1 MKKRLFFLPM
11 VAIMMAACNSNETI
25 EVNENKGDL
34 ISFRP
39 IVKGVT
45 RAADADLSSDA
56 TSFNVEAF
64 NTGTTSSPYF
74 SNVTY
79 TNSGGTFTSATKYY
93 WPTTNLDFYAYS
105 PITEDVSGVQKG
117 ALSNEA
123 YQIVKTDYKTF
134 IITPSNTVSEQVDF
148 IYANTNNKGKGS
160 TGEVTTLNFRHAGA
174 KIVVKVKNSAPNL
187 KFEISGWKLGF
198 LDNTATF
205 TYGDANTDTQAGA
218 QLAFSDWTNNSDQ
231 NAENTYSTTFDEN
244 ANAIAASL
252 STAKFLASAGTP
264 SESTDESLNM
274 ILIPQTLTAATAYAS
289 AATDAK
295 PNGSYIALKM
305 VIKNNTTAGETV
317 ADATA
322 NDKWAMWPIGGY
334 NWEPGKKYTYTID
347 LAGGGYYETNQDTD
361 ADLDPILEGAEIKFA
376 TVTVDGWA
384 EMSRTADDVYL
395 SHLKKLANN
404 GDDCSSYLGWIISSD
419 GCIYANKAAV
429 EAAGKTGV
437 AMICYIGAAGTAD
450 SSVGAESYNG
460 LAIAL
465 SDTGGAW
472 CDHPTEQCLPEIF
485 PNQTSGQSDMKG
497 IQNTKD
503 LQNHSTHTHNAANAV
518 RTFSVMPPSDTS
530 GWFIP
535 SYGQL
540 WKYLQWCGISSGYQL
555 GGATLLNNKYEESGY
570 SEAKFSGNN
579 YFWTST
585 EVEYEYEPGSIRNY
599 VLNIDNG
606 SSKHINLFVNT
617 KDYTDYIIRPF
628 VAF

>member
-11 VAIMMAACNSNETI
+11 VAIMMAACSSN
-25 EVNENKGDL
+25 D

-64 NTGTTSSPYF
+64 NTGTTTSPYF
-74 SNVTY
+74 SNVTF
-79 TNSGGTFTSATKYY
+79 TNTSSTFTSATKYY
-93 WPTTNLDFYAYS
+93 WPTNNLDFYAYS
-105 PITEDVSGVQKG
+105 PISSGQF
-117 ALSNEA
+117 
-123 YQIVKTDYKTF
+123 VKTDYKTF

-160 TGEVTTLNFRHAGA
+160 SGEVTTLNFRHAGA

-187 KFEISGWKLGF
+187 KFEISGWKLGY
-198 LDNTATF
+198 LDNSATF
-205 TYGDANTDTQAGA
+205 TYGDANTDTQDGA
-218 QLAFSDWTNNSDQ
+218 QLAFSDWSGNSDQ
-231 NAENTYSTTFDEN
+231 SANNTYSTTFT
-244 ANAIAASL
+244 ANPIAAAQ
-252 STAKFLASAGTP
+252 STAYFLEKNGTP
-264 SESTDESLNM
+264 STTTTDESINM

-317 ADATA
+317 ADATT
-322 NDKWAMWPIGGY
+322 DGKWAMWPIGGY

-465 SDTGGAW
+465 SATGGRW
-472 CDHPTEQCLPEIF
+472 CDNNEQCLPTIF
-485 PNQTSGQSDMKG
+485 PDPTSGHSDMKG

-503 LQNHSTHTHNAANAV
+503 LQNHSTHTHDAANAV
-518 RTFSVMPPSDTS
+518 RTFPVMPPSDTS

-540 WKYLQWCGISSGYQL
+540 WKYLQWCGINSTLQN
-555 GGATLLNNKYEESGY
+555 GGATLINNKYEDAGY
-570 SEAKFSGNN
+570 PEAKATGPTR
-579 YFWTST
+579 FWTST
-585 EVEYEYEPGSIRNY
+585 EVVYQEGDLRVFDLY
-599 VLNIDNG
+599 IDPNG
-606 SSKHINLFVNT
+606 YMNAMSHLLVANKNQSSYLT
-617 KDYTDYIIRPF
+617 RPF

>member
-64 NTGTTSSPYF
+64 NTGTTTSPYF
-74 SNVTY
+74 SNVTF
-79 TNSGGTFTSATKYY
+79 TNTSSTFTSATKYY
-93 WPTTNLDFYAYS
+93 WPTNNLDFYAYS
-105 PITEDVSGVQKG
+105 PISSGQF
-117 ALSNEA
+117 
-123 YQIVKTDYKTF
+123 VKTDFRTF
-134 IITPSNTVSEQVDF
+134 TITPSATVSEQVDF

-174 KIVVKVKNSAPNL
+174 KIAVKVKNSAPNL
-187 KFEISGWKLGF
+187 KFEISGWKLGY

-218 QLAFSDWTNNSDQ
+218 QLAFSDWSENTTQS
-231 NAENTYSTTFDEN
+231 AANTYSTTFT
-244 ANAIAASL
+244 ANPIAASQ
-252 STAKFLASAGTP
+252 STAYFLGNAGTP
-264 SESTDESLNM
+264 STSATDESLNM

-289 AATDAK
+289 TTAGAK

-376 TVTVDGWA
+376 SVTVDGWTDVEKSPAVNLATLKGMAKTNLA
-384 EMSRTADDVYL
+384 EAQAYADGNYYVD
-395 SHLKKLANN
+395 
-404 GDDCSSYLGWIISSD
+404 
-419 GCIYANKAAV
+419 
-429 EAAGKTGV
+429 AAGNIHSSSETGYTTLDD
-437 AMICYIGAAGTAD
+437 AKSSGATGIIAYISNTDLTWDDG
-450 SSVGAESYNG
+450 VNG
-460 LAIAL
+460 GNDMTSQNSISFTGKNILIL
-465 SDTGGAW
+465 STYFLDLGNYAW
-472 CDHPTEQCLPEIF
+472 
-485 PNQTSGQSDMKG
+485 NQLK
-497 IQNTKD
+497 NT
-503 LQNHSTHTHNAANAV
+503 LI
-518 RTFSVMPPSDTS
+518 DTS
-530 GWFIP
+530 ITGRSDAAHYAKPSNSTVWFIP
-535 SYGQL
+535 SKSQM
-540 WKYLQWCGISSGYQL
+540 ISMGCAGTGTWSGVGLTILYN
-555 GGATLLNNKYEESGY
+555 TDEE
-570 SEAKFSGNN
+570 
-579 YFWTST
+579 WTST
-585 EVEYEYEPGSIRNY
+585 KYDNNY
-599 VLNIDNG
+599 SWTLDNDNTFHHNLQNINQR
-606 SSKHINLFVNT
+606 KVT
-617 KDYTDYIIRPF
+617 PCYAY
-628 VAF
+628 

>member
-11 VAIMMAACNSNETI
+11 VAIMMAACSSNETI

-64 NTGTTSSPYF
+64 NTGTTTSPYF
-74 SNVTY
+74 SNVTF
-79 TNSGGTFTSATKYY
+79 TNTSSTFTSATKYY

-105 PITEDVSGVQKG
+105 PISSGQF
-117 ALSNEA
+117 
-123 YQIVKTDYKTF
+123 VKTDFRTF
-134 IITPSNTVSEQVDF
+134 TITPSATVSEQVDF

-160 TGEVTTLNFRHAGA
+160 SGEVTTLNFRHAGA

-187 KFEISGWKLGF
+187 KFEISGWKLGY
-198 LDNTATF
+198 LDNSATF
-205 TYGDANTDTQAGA
+205 TYGDANTDTQDGA
-218 QLAFSDWTNNSDQ
+218 QLAFSDWSGNSDQ
-231 NAENTYSTTFDEN
+231 SANNTYSTTFT
-244 ANAIAASL
+244 ANPIAAAQ
-252 STAKFLASAGTP
+252 STAYFLEKNGTP
-264 SESTDESLNM
+264 STTTTDESINM

-317 ADATA
+317 ADATT
-322 NDKWAMWPIGGY
+322 DGKWAMWPIGGY

-465 SDTGGAW
+465 SATGGRW
-472 CDHPTEQCLPEIF
+472 CDNNEQCLPTIF
-485 PNQTSGQSDMKG
+485 PDPTSGHSDMKG

-503 LQNHSTHTHNAANAV
+503 LQNHSTHTHDAANAV
-518 RTFSVMPPSDTS
+518 RTFPVMPPSDTS

-540 WKYLQWCGISSGYQL
+540 WKYLQWCGINSTLQN
-555 GGATLLNNKYEESGY
+555 GGATLINNKYEDAGY
-570 SEAKFSGNN
+570 PEAKATGPTR
-579 YFWTST
+579 FWTST
-585 EVEYEYEPGSIRNY
+585 EVVYQEGDLRVFDLY
-599 VLNIDNG
+599 IDPNG
-606 SSKHINLFVNT
+606 YMNAMSHLLVANKNQSSYLT
-617 KDYTDYIIRPF
+617 RPF

>member
-11 VAIMMAACNSNETI
+11 VAIMMAACSSNETI

-45 RAADADLSSDA
+45 RAADADLTSNG

-64 NTGTTSSPYF
+64 NTGTTTSPYF

-105 PITEDVSGVQKG
+105 PISSSQFT
-117 ALSNEA
+117 
-123 YQIVKTDYKTF
+123 KTDFKTF

-148 IYANTNNKGKGS
+148 IYANTKNKGKGS

-187 KFEISGWKLGF
+187 KFEISGWKLGY
-198 LDNTATF
+198 LDNSATF
-205 TYGDANTDTQAGA
+205 TYGDATSTDASNA
-218 QLAFSDWTNNSDQ
+218 QLAFTDWSDNDTQS
-231 NAENTYSTTFDEN
+231 ATNTYSTEFT
-244 ANAIAASL
+244 ANLIIASQ
-252 STAKFLASAGTP
+252 STANFLGSTGTP

-305 VIKNNTTAGETV
+305 IIKNNTTAGETV
-317 ADATA
+317 ADATTA
-322 NDKWAMWPIGGY
+322 DKWAMWPIGGY

-347 LAGGGYYETNQDTD
+347 LAGGGYYETNQDGTD
-361 ADLDPILEGAEIKFA
+361 ENLDAILEGAEIKFA
-376 TVTVDGWA
+376 TVTVDGWT

-450 SSVGAESYNG
+450 SSPGSESYNG

-465 SDTGGAW
+465 SDTGGTW
-472 CDHPTEQCLPEIF
+472 CDHANEQCLPEIF

-503 LQNHSTHTHNAANAV
+503 LQNHSTHTHDAANAV
-518 RTFSVMPPSDTS
+518 RTFSVMSPSDTS

-535 SYGQL
+535 GYGQL
-540 WKYLQWCGISSGYQL
+540 RKYLQWCGISSGYQE
-555 GGATLLNNKYEESGY
+555 GGATLINNKYDASGY
-570 SEAKFSGNN
+570 SEAKILSGS
-579 YFWTST
+579 FWTST
-585 EVEYEYEPGSIRNY
+585 EVVYEEGDIRVFDLYIDTAGYMRAMINVT
-599 VLNIDNG
+599 VL
-606 SSKHINLFVNT
+606 T
-617 KDYTDYIIRPF
+617 KDYNHRIRPF

>member
-11 VAIMMAACNSNETI
+11 VAIMMAACSSNETI

-64 NTGTTSSPYF
+64 NTGTTTSPYF
-74 SNVTY
+74 SNVTF
-79 TNSGGTFTSATKYY
+79 TNTSSTFTSATKYY
-93 WPTTNLDFYAYS
+93 WPTNNLDFYAYS
-105 PITEDVSGVQKG
+105 PISSGQF
-117 ALSNEA
+117 
-123 YQIVKTDYKTF
+123 VKTDFRTF
-134 IITPSNTVSEQVDF
+134 TITPSATVSEQVDF

-160 TGEVTTLNFRHAGA
+160 SGEVTTLNFRHAGA

-187 KFEISGWKLGF
+187 KFEISGWKLGY

-218 QLAFSDWTNNSDQ
+218 QLAFSDWSENTTQS
-231 NAENTYSTTFDEN
+231 AANTYSTEFT
-244 ANAIAASL
+244 ANAIAASQ
-252 STAKFLASAGTP
+252 STAYFLGNAGTP
-264 SESTDESLNM
+264 STSATDESLNM

-376 TVTVDGWA
+376 TVTVDGWSDVEKSPAVNLATLKGMAKTNLA
-384 EMSRTADDVYL
+384 EAQAYADGNYYVDAAGNIHSSSETGYTTLDDAKSSGATGIIAYISNTDLTWDDGVNGGNDMTSQNSISFTGKNILILSTYFLDLDGYYGFDLNNTLIDTSITGGSDAAHYAKPVNSTVWFVPSKSQMISMGCAASGAWSGVGQKYL
-395 SHLKKLANN
+395 RSTTEKWTCTKFSDTRFWALDYNNTYEGVTPNN
-404 GDDCSSYLGWIISSD
+404 GRRVTPC
-419 GCIYANKAAV
+419 YA
-429 EAAGKTGV
+429 
-437 AMICYIGAAGTAD
+437 Y
-450 SSVGAESYNG
+450 
-460 LAIAL
+460 
-465 SDTGGAW
+465 
-472 CDHPTEQCLPEIF
+472 
-485 PNQTSGQSDMKG
+485 
-497 IQNTKD
+497 
-503 LQNHSTHTHNAANAV
+503 
-518 RTFSVMPPSDTS
+518 
-530 GWFIP
+530 
-535 SYGQL
+535 
-540 WKYLQWCGISSGYQL
+540 
-555 GGATLLNNKYEESGY
+555 
-570 SEAKFSGNN
+570 
-579 YFWTST
+579 
-585 EVEYEYEPGSIRNY
+585 
-599 VLNIDNG
+599 
-606 SSKHINLFVNT
+606 
-617 KDYTDYIIRPF
+617 
-628 VAF
+628 

>member
-1 MKKRLFFLPM
+1 
-11 VAIMMAACNSNETI
+11 MMAACSSNETI

-45 RAADADLSSDA
+45 RAADADLTSNG

-64 NTGTTSSPYF
+64 NTGETTSPYF

-93 WPTTNLDFYAYS
+93 WPTNNLDFYAYS
-105 PITEDVSGVQKG
+105 PISSGQF
-117 ALSNEA
+117 
-123 YQIVKTDYKTF
+123 VKTDFRTF
-134 IITPSNTVSEQVDF
+134 TITPSATVSEQVDF

-174 KIVVKVKNSAPNL
+174 KIAVKVKNSAPNL
-187 KFEISGWKLGF
+187 KFEISGWKLGY

-218 QLAFSDWTNNSDQ
+218 QLAFSDWSENTTQS
-231 NAENTYSTTFDEN
+231 AANTYSTTFT
-244 ANAIAASL
+244 ANPIAASQ
-252 STAKFLASAGTP
+252 STAYFLGNAGTP
-264 SESTDESLNM
+264 STSATDENLNM

-376 TVTVDGWA
+376 SVTVDGWTDVEKSPAVNLATLKGMAKTNLA
-384 EMSRTADDVYL
+384 EAQAYADGNYYVDAAGNIHSSSETGYTTLDDAKSSGATGIIAYISNTDLTWDDGVNGGNDMTSQNSISFTGKNILILSTYFLDLDGYYGFDLNNTLIDTSITGGSDAAHYAKPVNSTVWFVPSKSQMISMGCAASGAWSGVGQKYL
-395 SHLKKLANN
+395 RSTTEKWTCTKFSDTRFWALDYNNTYEGVTPNN
-404 GDDCSSYLGWIISSD
+404 GRRVTPC
-419 GCIYANKAAV
+419 YA
-429 EAAGKTGV
+429 
-437 AMICYIGAAGTAD
+437 Y
-450 SSVGAESYNG
+450 
-460 LAIAL
+460 
-465 SDTGGAW
+465 
-472 CDHPTEQCLPEIF
+472 
-485 PNQTSGQSDMKG
+485 
-497 IQNTKD
+497 
-503 LQNHSTHTHNAANAV
+503 
-518 RTFSVMPPSDTS
+518 
-530 GWFIP
+530 
-535 SYGQL
+535 
-540 WKYLQWCGISSGYQL
+540 
-555 GGATLLNNKYEESGY
+555 
-570 SEAKFSGNN
+570 
-579 YFWTST
+579 
-585 EVEYEYEPGSIRNY
+585 
-599 VLNIDNG
+599 
-606 SSKHINLFVNT
+606 
-617 KDYTDYIIRPF
+617 
-628 VAF
+628 

>member
-1 MKKRLFFLPM
+1 M
-11 VAIMMAACNSNETI
+11 
-25 EVNENKGDL
+25 
-34 ISFRP
+34 
-39 IVKGVT
+39 
-45 RAADADLSSDA
+45 
-56 TSFNVEAF
+56 
-64 NTGTTSSPYF
+64 
-74 SNVTY
+74 
-79 TNSGGTFTSATKYY
+79 
-93 WPTTNLDFYAYS
+93 
-105 PITEDVSGVQKG
+105 
-117 ALSNEA
+117 
-123 YQIVKTDYKTF
+123 
-134 IITPSNTVSEQVDF
+134 
-148 IYANTNNKGKGS
+148 
-160 TGEVTTLNFRHAGA
+160 
-174 KIVVKVKNSAPNL
+174 VKVKNSAPNL

-347 LAGGGYYETNQDTD
+347 LAGGGYYETNQDT
-361 ADLDPILEGAEIKFA
+361 EFA

-450 SSVGAESYNG
+450 SSVGAESCNG

>member
-11 VAIMMAACNSNETI
+11 VAIMMAACSSNETI

-45 RAADADLSSDA
+45 RAADANLSSDA

-64 NTGTTSSPYF
+64 NTGTTESPYF

-93 WPTTNLDFYAYS
+93 WPTNNLDFYAYS

-160 TGEVTTLNFRHAGA
+160 SGEVTTLNFRHAGA

-187 KFEISGWKLGF
+187 KFEISGWKLGY

-205 TYGDANTDTQAGA
+205 TYGDANTDTQDGA
-218 QLAFSDWTNNSDQ
+218 QLAFSDWSENTTQS
-231 NAENTYSTTFDEN
+231 AANTYSTTFT
-244 ANAIAASL
+244 ANPIAASQ
-252 STAKFLASAGTP
+252 STAYFLGNAGTP
-264 SESTDESLNM
+264 STSATDESLNM

-289 AATDAK
+289 TTAGAK

-305 VIKNNTTAGETV
+305 VIKNNTDAGETV

-322 NDKWAMWPIGGY
+322 DGKWAIWPIGGY

-384 EMSRTADDVYL
+384 DVEKSPAVNLATLKGMAKTNLGEAQTYADGTYYVDKDGNIHSSSETGYTSLNAAKSSGATGIIAYISNTDLTWDDGVNGGNDMTSQSSITFTGKNILILSTYFLDLDGYYGFDLNNTLIDTSITGGSDAAHYAKPVNSTVWFVPSKSQMISMGCAASGAWSGVGQKYL
-395 SHLKKLANN
+395 RSTTEKWTCTKFNDTRFWALDYNNTYEGVTPNN
-404 GDDCSSYLGWIISSD
+404 GRRVTPC
-419 GCIYANKAAV
+419 YA
-429 EAAGKTGV
+429 
-437 AMICYIGAAGTAD
+437 Y
-450 SSVGAESYNG
+450 
-460 LAIAL
+460 
-465 SDTGGAW
+465 
-472 CDHPTEQCLPEIF
+472 
-485 PNQTSGQSDMKG
+485 
-497 IQNTKD
+497 
-503 LQNHSTHTHNAANAV
+503 
-518 RTFSVMPPSDTS
+518 
-530 GWFIP
+530 
-535 SYGQL
+535 
-540 WKYLQWCGISSGYQL
+540 
-555 GGATLLNNKYEESGY
+555 
-570 SEAKFSGNN
+570 
-579 YFWTST
+579 
-585 EVEYEYEPGSIRNY
+585 
-599 VLNIDNG
+599 
-606 SSKHINLFVNT
+606 
-617 KDYTDYIIRPF
+617 
-628 VAF
+628 

>member
-11 VAIMMAACNSNETI
+11 VAIMMAACSSNETI

-64 NTGTTSSPYF
+64 NTGTATSPYF
-74 SNVTY
+74 SNVTF

-105 PITEDVSGVQKG
+105 PISSGQF
-117 ALSNEA
+117 
-123 YQIVKTDYKTF
+123 VKTDYKTF
-134 IITPSNTVSEQVDF
+134 TITPSATVSEQVDF
-148 IYANTNNKGKGS
+148 IYANTKNKGKGS

-187 KFEISGWKLGF
+187 KFEISGWKLGY
-198 LDNTATF
+198 LDNTAIF
-205 TYGDANTDTQAGA
+205 TYADANTDASNA

-231 NAENTYSTTFDEN
+231 NADNTYSTTFT
-244 ANAIAASL
+244 ANPIAASQ
-252 STAKFLASAGTP
+252 STAYFLGNTGTP

-289 AATDAK
+289 AETNAK

-305 VIKNNTTAGETV
+305 VIKNNTDAGETV
-317 ADATA
+317 ADATGD
-322 NDKWAMWPIGGY
+322 DKWAMWPIGGY

-347 LAGGGYYETNQDTD
+347 LAGGGYYETNQDADT
-361 ADLDPILEGAEIKFA
+361 DLDPILEGAEIKFA
-376 TVTVDGWA
+376 SVTIDGWA

-465 SDTGGAW
+465 SATVGRW
-472 CDHPTEQCLPEIF
+472 CDNNEQCLSTVSPD
-485 PNQTSGQSDMKG
+485 QASGQSDMKG

-503 LQNHSTHTHNAANAV
+503 LQNHSTHTHDAANAV
-518 RTFSVMPPSDTS
+518 RTFPVMPPSDTS

-535 SYGQL
+535 SCGQI
-540 WKYLQWCGISSGYQL
+540 WKFLQWCGITSTLQN
-555 GGATLLNNKYEESGY
+555 GGATLINNKFEDAGY
-570 SEAKFSGNN
+570 PEAKATGPTR
-579 YFWTST
+579 FWTST
-585 EVEYEYEPGSIRNY
+585 EVVYQEGDLRVFDLSI
-599 VLNIDNG
+599 DPNG
-606 SSKHINLFVNT
+606 YMNAVSHLLVANKNQSSYLT
-617 KDYTDYIIRPF
+617 RPF